1 MEIRDAVAVVTGGAS
16 GIGRATVRELAQ
28 RGARVVVADVHE
40 DRLEEVR
47 VEIEEMG
54 GRVLTVRCDVAFDD
68 QVEHL
73 RNEALEEMGRVDI
86 VMNNAGVVAMGPP
99 ERMTMEEWD
108 WILQVNVYGV
118 IRGVRAFL
126 PHMLERGS
134 GHIVNTASL
143 AGLFAYAWDSVPYIT
158 GKFAVAGFTEAL
170 ALYARPLGVGVS
182 LVCPG
187 LVDTNLG
194 ETARFVGVDDP
205 SAWVKEIQLPPAVA
219 PEEVATR
226 VVDAVSEDRFLVTT
240 AEDHVKERVTQRAAD
255 HDQFVADMIARLPTP
270 PNLHRD

>member
-1 MEIRDAVAVVTGGAS
+1 MKDLNGKVAVVTGAAQ
-16 GIGRATVRELAQ
+16 GIGRAFAGKAHGLGMRVVLSDVNAEGLAKAVAELPGSIGFACDVSKAERVEELAAFTYDAF
-28 RGARVVVADVHE
+28 GAAHVV
-40 DRLEEVR
+40 
-47 VEIEEMG
+47 I
-54 GRVLTVRCDVAFDD
+54 
-68 QVEHL
+68 
-73 RNEALEEMGRVDI
+73 
-86 VMNNAGVVAMGPP
+86 NNAGLALGKSAW
-99 ERMTMEEWD
+99 ETTLAEWD
-108 WILQVNVYGV
+108 RMIGVNVYGV

-134 GHIVNTASL
+134 GHIINTASL

-170 ALYARPLGVGVS
+170 ALYAKPLGVGVT

-194 ETARFVGVDDP
+194 ETARFVGVADP
-205 SAWVKEIQLPPAVA
+205 SEWLREIQLPPAVA

-226 VVDAVSEDRFLVTT
+226 VVDAVAEDRFLVTT

-255 HDQFVADMIARLPTP
+255 HDQFVADMIGRLPTP
-270 PNLHRD
+270 PNLHRG

>member
-47 VEIEEMG
+47 VEIEDMG

>member
-16 GIGRATVRELAQ
+16 GIGRATVRELSR
-28 RGARVVVADVHE
+28 RGAHVVVADLHE

-47 VEIEEMG
+47 VEVEEAG
-54 GRVLTVRCDVAFDD
+54 GRVLTVRCDVSYDD

-108 WILQVNVYGV
+108 WILQVNLYGV

-205 SAWVKEIQLPPAVA
+205 SVWIKEIQLPPAVA

-226 VVDAVSEDRFLVTT
+226 VADAVAEDRFLVTT

-255 HDQFVADMIARLPTP
+255 HDRFVADMIGRLPTP
-270 PNLHRD
+270 PNLHRT

>member
-16 GIGRATVRELAQ
+16 GIGRATVRELAG
-28 RGARVVVADVHE
+28 RGAQVVVADIHE

-47 VEIEEMG
+47 VEIEESG
-54 GRVLTVRCDVAFDD
+54 GRVLTVRCDVAYDD

-73 RNEALEEMGRVDI
+73 RHEALEEMGRVDI

-170 ALYARPLGVGVS
+170 ALYARPLGVGVT

-205 SAWVKEIQLPPAVA
+205 STWIKEIQLPAAVA

-226 VVDAVSEDRFLVTT
+226 VVDAVAEDRFLVTT

-255 HDQFVADMIARLPTP
+255 HDRFVADMIGRLPTP
-270 PNLHRD
+270 PNLHRP